1 MYEVYILYSLKDQD
15 LYVGQTNNLEKRLI
29 EHRQGKIKSTKNRQP
44 LVIIHRESFSTR
56 REAMKREKFLKSL
69 YSARFKRIILKEYLE
84 KSQKF

>member
-1 MYEVYILYSLKDQD
+1 MYEIYILYSLKDQD

-44 LVIIHRESFSTR
+44 LAIIHRESFSTR

-69 YSARFKRIILKEYLE
+69 YSARFKRRILKEYLE